1 MPRPDEPHSVWGRVP
16 RPAYGADY
24 NPEQWDRATWK
35 DDVRL
40 MREAGVNLVSL
51 GVFAWSWIEPRQDA
65 FDFSGLDEAVEL
77 LHEAGI
83 AVDLATPTAAPPLWF
98 SHAHP
103 ESLPVTADG
112 RTLAPG
118 SRQAYCPSSPA
129 YRERAALVTRRL
141 AERYGEHPAVVMWHV
156 NNEYANANAHC
167 WCDTSA
173 TAFRAWLRSVY
184 GDDLDALN
192 DRWGTGVWGMGYS
205 DWGQVTP
212 PRTSTSRLSPGLWL
226 DFFRFSDAE
235 HLACFRAE
243 RDIVRAHS
251 PGRPVTT
258 NFMASALRWSD
269 YWRWAREV
277 DIVSNDHYLGAEDPN
292 RAADLAFA
300 ADLTCGLAGGRPWLL
315 MEHSTSGVQWQP
327 RNIAKLPGEMAR
339 NTLAHLARGADG
351 ALFFQ
356 WRQSAYGPEKWHSAM
371 LPHGGEDT
379 RIWREAR
386 TLGASVSRL
395 ADVAGSTCPPGEIAL
410 LLDYEAMWA
419 LELPDRPSADLTCG
433 DALRTWHR
441 SLWTAGLPCDIV
453 PAPGGQRL
461 LLVPSLY
468 ALSTSTARA
477 LEEYAARGGHLVV
490 GPFSGVVDPDDRV
503 HPGPYPGALRDLLG
517 LRVDEYLPLA
527 AGASVGL
534 DDGSTGTVWAERV
547 VPDAGTEVEARFH
560 DGPAAGGPAVLRRG
574 TARYL
579 ATRPDGASLL
589 RLLPRWAAQ
598 AGCTPPPQGAG
609 HGVEITRRSGPD
621 GRSWHFAVNHTDR
634 PVQVEAAGT
643 ELLSGARS
651 PGRFTVPAGEVAVI
665 EEGDGRRGTSGRP
678 PLPGP
683 DAG

>member
-1 MPRPDEPHSVWGRVP
+1 MSRPDRQHSVWGRVP

-24 NPEQWDRATWK
+24 NPEQWDAATWK

-51 GVFAWSWIEPRQDA
+51 GVFAWSWIEPRRDA

-77 LHEAGI
+77 LHASGI

-112 RTLAPG
+112 RRLAPG
-118 SRQAYCPSSPA
+118 SRQAYCPSSPL
-129 YRERAALVTRRL
+129 YRERAAIVTRRL
-141 AERYGEHPAVVMWHV
+141 AERYGDHPAVVMWHV
-156 NNEYANANAHC
+156 NNEYANGNAHC
-167 WCDTSA
+167 WCETSA
-173 TAFRAWLRSVY
+173 TAFRTWLRTTY

-192 DRWGTGVWGMGYS
+192 DRWGTGVWGMTYS
-205 DWGQVTP
+205 DWSQVTP
-212 PRTSTSRLSPGLWL
+212 PRTSTSRLPPALWL
-226 DFFRFSDAE
+226 DFYRFSDAE

-277 DIVSNDHYLGAEDPN
+277 DIVSNDHYLGSEDPH
-292 RAADLAFA
+292 RAAELAFA
-300 ADLTCGLAGGRPWLL
+300 ADLTRGLAGGRPWLL

-327 RNIAKLPGEMAR
+327 RNIAKVPGEMAR
-339 NTLAHLARGADG
+339 NTLTHLARGADG
-351 ALFFQ
+351 TLFFQ

-379 RIWREAR
+379 RVRREASA
-386 TLGASVSRL
+386 LGNAVSRL
-395 ADVAGSTCPPGEIAL
+395 ADVAESTCPQAPVAL

-419 LELPDRPSADLTCG
+419 LELPDRPSSDLTCG

-441 SLWTAGLPCDIV
+441 ALWTAGLGCDIV
-453 PAPGGQRL
+453 PAPAPGAHRL

-468 ALSTSTARA
+468 ALSASTARA
-477 LEEYAARGGHLVV
+477 LETYVEGGGHLVV

-517 LRVDEYLPLA
+517 LTVDEYLPLT
-527 AGASVGL
+527 AGATVAL
-534 DDGSTGTVWAERV
+534 DDGSTGNVWAERV
-547 VPDAGTEVEARFH
+547 VPDAGTEVECRFA

-574 TARYL
+574 NVRYL
-579 ATRPDGASLL
+579 ATRPDVPSLL

-598 AGCTPPPQGAG
+598 AGCAPAPRGSG
-609 HGVEITRRSGPD
+609 DGVEVIRRSGPS
-621 GRSWHFAVNHTDR
+621 GERSWLFVVNHT
-634 PVQVEAAGT
+634 EATAHVAATGT
-643 ELLSGARS
+643 DLLSGARV
-651 PGRFTVPAGEVAVI
+651 PGVVAVPAGEVAVV
-665 EEGDGRRGTSGRP
+665 EEGGT
-678 PLPGP
+678 GP
-683 DAG
+683 R